1 VPEDRFGDLGESR
14 PRKPASGTRAGRELA
29 DLDRADEE
37 RTPPRPRPR
46 QPGQRYMWVVGVAAV
61 IAIAAAGINSLPHA
75 GRGLSGPTAGK
86 PLPKFA
92 APTATGPH
100 TDAEPNT
107 KQSAADDGSGAK
119 VPACEITVPGA
130 LRICDYETKPLVIA
144 FIVPGAPDCEK
155 FGDRLQQ
162 LKPRYPGVNFVGVV
176 SGVDQGRVRSLV
188 QDHGWTFPVAVDH
201 NLAVFNTYRVAVCA
215 TTVFAYKGGLVRATK
230 IEAQKY
236 DDAQLNAAI
245 RAITKR

>member
-14 PRKPASGTRAGRELA
+14 PRTRGGGTRAGEKLA
-29 DLDRADEE
+29 DLDRADSE
-37 RTPPRPRPR
+37 RRPTPPRPR

-61 IAIAAAGINSLPHA
+61 ILIVVAGINSLPHA
-75 GRGLSGPTAGK
+75 GAGISGPTVGK
-86 PLPKFA
+86 PLPRFA
-92 APTATGPH
+92 APTALGPKS
-100 TDAEPNT
+100 DADPNT
-107 KQSAADDGSGAK
+107 KQSASDTGASNK
-119 VPACEITVPGA
+119 VPACQINVPGA

-162 LKPRYPGVNFVGVV
+162 LKPRYPGVNFVVVV
-176 SGVDQGRVRSLV
+176 SGVNQGRARTLV

-215 TTVFAYKGGLVRATK
+215 TAVFAYKGGIVRQSK
-230 IEAQKY
+230 VEAQRFN
-236 DDAQLNAAI
+236 DAQLNAAI
-245 RAITKR
+245 GAIAKR